1 MTVEVYLDGKLQKA
15 VEITPANLFTFD
27 NKFVLDGD
35 ARHRRPAHRSKLKK
49 KGTGP
54 LYYNGYLTNF
64 TLEDFITK
72 AGLEIK
78 VNRKYYKLVK
88 ADKSIHAAGSR
99 GQVVDQKVEKY
110 DRQELH
116 EPGRRSRAA
125 TWSKSSWRSTARTTT
140 STWSSRT

>member
-1 MTVEVYLDGKLQKA
+1 MTVEVYS
-15 VEITPANLFTFD
+15 T
-27 NKFVLDGD
+27 
-35 ARHRRPAHRSKLKK
+35 ARCRRRSRSRRRTCSLRQQVRARRRRRRRPASTRSSSSK

-54 LYYNGYLTNF
+54 LYYNAYLTNF

-88 ADKSIHAAGSR
+88 ADKSIKAAGSR
-99 GQVVDQKVEKY
+99 GQAVDQKVEKY
-110 DRQELH
+110 ERAGVA

-125 TWSKSSWRSTARTTT
+125 TWSRSNWRSTARTTT